1 MHTLASFTRKLAVTV
16 LVAGTVFSQAW
27 AAPQAPTTISGDRAK
42 QYLDIVNDG
51 RNEEDLVTLPKLAL
65 RESRWSPAI
74 LVGFVTDTQHVLLGG
89 VIVNQKNYNLRQ
101 ASALLFE
108 GAGWANASAEAKDQ
122 LVLRFVNDIILGFD
136 ETLVTQLPAKFP
148 KTDKKT
154 GFKPPSV
161 TATPTG
167 GRVFEGWILENPA
180 ASSNTIYRR
189 SVYLFGARGELI
201 RSRQLDRVV
210 LE

>member
-1 MHTLASFTRKLAVTV
+1 MHRITTFTRKLSVAA
-16 LVAGTVFSQAW
+16 LVASTVFGQLW
-27 AAPQAPTTISGDRAK
+27 ASPQSPITISGDRAK
-42 QYLDIVNDG
+42 QYLDIVNEG

-74 LVGFVTDTQHVLLGG
+74 LVGFVTDTQHVILGG
-89 VIVNQKNYNLRQ
+89 VIVNQKNYNLKQ

-122 LVLRFVNDIILGFD
+122 LVMRFINDIMLGFD
-136 ETLVTQLPAKFP
+136 ETVVTQQPAKFP

-154 GFKPPSV
+154 SFKPPSV

-189 SVYLFGARGELI
+189 SLYLFGAKGELV

>member
-1 MHTLASFTRKLAVTV
+1 M
-16 LVAGTVFSQAW
+16 
-27 AAPQAPTTISGDRAK
+27 
-42 QYLDIVNDG
+42 
-51 RNEEDLVTLPKLAL
+51 
-65 RESRWSPAI
+65 I

-148 KTDKKT
+148 KTDKK
-154 GFKPPSV
+154 P
-161 TATPTG
+161 
-167 GRVFEGWILENPA
+167 
-180 ASSNTIYRR
+180 ASSRR
-189 SVYLFGARGELI
+189 A
-201 RSRQLDRVV
+201 SRQRPLEAESLKAGSWRTRPPAVTPSIDDRCIC
-210 LE
+210 LEPKVN